1 MEEKT
6 RRKTPIIELDN
17 LSFSYDEK
25 LALDGLSFSIYEGQY
40 VCLMG
45 HNGSGKS
52 TLAKLLLSLLSGY
65 TGDIYLFGE
74 KLTKKNRY
82 TLRHR
87 IGIVFQNPDN
97 QFVGSTVADDIAF
110 GLENQQVPQPEM
122 QEKIE
127 YFAKETGMEDYLGH
141 EPNNL
146 SGGQKQRVALAGV
159 LAMNPDLLILDE
171 ATAMLDPQG
180 KAEISALI
188 KKMRELHKN
197 LTILSI
203 THDVEEALE
212 ADELIVL
219 HEGKLL
225 VKDDPK
231 TIFQDVDAMK
241 EMKLGA
247 PFVFELAHELRKQ
260 GVSVPE
266 DIVTMQ
272 QMEDFVCQYVSSK

>member
-1 MEEKT
+1 MV
-6 RRKTPIIELDN
+6 
-17 LSFSYDEK
+17 
-25 LALDGLSFSIYEGQY
+25 LDGLSFSVQEGEY
-40 VCLMG
+40 VCIMG

-65 TGDIYLFGE
+65 TGDISLFGE
-74 KLTKKNRY
+74 KLTRKNRY
-82 TLRHR
+82 ALRHR

-110 GLENQQVPQPEM
+110 GLENQQVPHEKM
-122 QEKIE
+122 QEIIE
-127 YFAKETGMEDYLGH
+127 NYAQETGMMDYLDH

-159 LAMNPDLLILDE
+159 LAMKPDLLILDE

-180 KAEISALI
+180 KAEISRLI
-188 KKMRELHKN
+188 KKTREIHPK

-219 HEGKLL
+219 HDGKLL
-225 VKDDPK
+225 VKDKPAAV
-231 TIFQDVDAMK
+231 FANVDSL
-241 EMKLGA
+241 EQMKLGV
-247 PFVFELAHELRKQ
+247 PFVFELAYELSKQ
-260 GVSVPE
+260 GVAIPSN
-266 DIVTMQ
+266 ISSMQ
-272 QMEDFVCQYVSSK
+272 EMEDFVCQYVSSK